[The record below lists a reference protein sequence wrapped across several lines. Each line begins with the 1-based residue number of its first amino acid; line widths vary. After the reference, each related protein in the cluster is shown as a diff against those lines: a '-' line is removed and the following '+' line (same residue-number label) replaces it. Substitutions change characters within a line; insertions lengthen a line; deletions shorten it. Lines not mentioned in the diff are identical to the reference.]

1 MYCNY
6 FGFSE
11 RPFELTPDPKFLYL
25 SRGHI
30 EMLAALT
37 YGIHERRGFITII
50 GEVGTGKTILINAAL
65 ERLDE
70 NTKVAVIFNTD
81 MTFDQML
88 HMALV
93 DLRLAK
99 ADETLHKVQA
109 LNRLNAFAIKQ
120 LPWGGNVAFIV
131 DEAQNLDRRSME
143 NLRLLSNL
151 ETHKH
156 KLVQIVLS
164 GQPELDAKLNDPELR
179 QLAQRISLRR
189 YITPLSEKETYE
201 YIQHRLAVAHY
212 QGPSLFNGKVQKLVW
227 NYSGGVPR
235 NINILCDN
243 ALLIG
248 YGLKNKRINEAI
260 VKEAITDLRWSPY
273 AGTID
278 TPAAIPVEVVAPHL
292 QAKASSHSRFALTAA
307 LLLAACLLLVVG
319 IFLENIGFSSH
330 MLKFLPVKTTSRHQ
344 VTDRSS
350 VAALSSTA
358 AQEVIAKEPTIS
370 QLPQQNPTSEIT
382 HLSVQGSTRP
392 EGVEMTMI
400 AQREGPA
407 INPGVALQERNSVQR
422 RPMSGAVVMK
432 GDNLFN
438 IISEAYGTYN
448 AAILK
453 AVLHE
458 NPEIRDPDRIFVE
471 QVIWLPRLNNEWP

>member
-30 EMLAALT
+30 EMLASLT

-50 GEVGTGKTILINAAL
+50 GEVGTGKTILINTAL
-65 ERLDE
+65 ERLDQD
-70 NTKVAVIFNTD
+70 TKVAVILNTD
-81 MTFDQML
+81 LTFDQML

-99 ADETLHKVQA
+99 PNETLSKVQA

-131 DEAQNLDRRSME
+131 DEAQNLDNRSME

-164 GQPELDAKLNDPELR
+164 GQPELDAKLHDPALR
-179 QLAQRISLRR
+179 QLAQRISLKR
-189 YITPLSEKETYE
+189 YITPLIEKETYE
-201 YIQHRLAVAHY
+201 YIRHRLSVAHY
-212 QGPSLFNGKVQKLVW
+212 QGSSLFNSKAQKLIW

-248 YGLKNKRINEAI
+248 YGMKNNKINEAI

-273 AGTID
+273 EGTIE

-292 QAKASSHSRFALTAA
+292 QAKALPYSRFARTAT
-307 LLLAACLLLVVG
+307 LLLAACFLLAVG
-319 IFLENIGFSSH
+319 MFMGNIWFNPH
-330 MLKFLPVKTTSRHQ
+330 TLKLLPVKTTSQHHIPDQ
-344 VTDRSS
+344 ASATAISS
-350 VAALSSTA
+350 NATRGVI
-358 AQEVIAKEPTIS
+358 AQEATVS
-370 QLPQQNPTSEIT
+370 QHPQQNPTSKIT
-382 HLSVQGSTRP
+382 HLSVQATTPP
-392 EGVEMTMI
+392 EGAEMKVA
-400 AQREGPA
+400 AQKQGPA
-407 INPGVALQERNSVQR
+407 INQEGALQERNRDKTR
-422 RPMSGAVVMK
+422 RMSGAVVMK
-432 GDNLFN
+432 GDNLFR
-438 IISEAYGTYN
+438 IINEAYGTYN
-448 AAILK
+448 KALLT
-453 AVLHE
+453 AVLRE
-458 NPEIRDPDRIFVE
+458 NPEIQNPNRIFVK
-471 QVIWLPRLNNEWP
+471 QVIWLPAIKE

>member
-30 EMLAALT
+30 EMLASLT

-50 GEVGTGKTILINAAL
+50 GEVGTGKTILINTAL

-99 ADETLHKVQA
+99 ASETLSKVQA
-109 LNRLNAFAIKQ
+109 LNRLNTFAIKQ

-151 ETHKH
+151 ETQKH

-164 GQPELDAKLNDPELR
+164 GQPELDAKLHDPQLR

-189 YITPLSEKETYE
+189 YITPLNEKETYE
-201 YIQHRLAVAHY
+201 YIRHRLNVAQY
-212 QGPSLFNGKVQKLVW
+212 QGPSLFTGKAQKMIW
-227 NYSGGVPR
+227 HFSEGVPR

-248 YGLKNKRINEAI
+248 YGLRKKRINEAI

-273 AGTID
+273 ENTID
-278 TPAAIPVEVVAPHL
+278 TPAAIPVEVIAPQL
-292 QAKASSHSRFALTAA
+292 QARSSFHSRSFKTITLLIAA
-307 LLLAACLLLVVG
+307 FVLLAGG
-319 IFLENIGFSSH
+319 IVMGTRWFH
-330 MLKFLPVKTTSRHQ
+330 PHTVQVLPVKTTSEHNSTDQ
-344 VTDRSS
+344 SAVTARSRTVVRGVIAQDAA
-350 VAALSSTA
+350 VAQRAQQNITKAVVTPPQQAAKPLSQEETPMVA
-358 AQEVIAKEPTIS
+358 QKQEVTIHPGKG
-370 QLPQQNPTSEIT
+370 PQQNKKSKAAE
-382 HLSVQGSTRP
+382 
-392 EGVEMTMI
+392 
-400 AQREGPA
+400 
-407 INPGVALQERNSVQR
+407 
-422 RPMSGAVVMK
+422 MSGAIVTK
-432 GDNLFN
+432 GDNLFR
-438 IISEAYGTYN
+438 IITKAYGTYN
-448 AAILK
+448 KALLT

-458 NPEIRDPDRIFVE
+458 NPEIGDPDRITVG
-471 QVIWLPRLNNEWP
+471 QVIWLPEIQK

>member
-30 EMLAALT
+30 EMLASLT

-50 GEVGTGKTILINAAL
+50 GEVGTGKTILINTAL

-70 NTKVAVIFNTD
+70 DTKVAVIFNTD
-81 MTFDQML
+81 LTFDQML

-99 ADETLHKVQA
+99 ADETLNKVQA
-109 LNRLNAFAIKQ
+109 LNRLNTFAIKQ

-131 DEAQNLDRRSME
+131 DEAQNLDSRSME

-164 GQPELDAKLNDPELR
+164 GQPELDAKLHDPKLR
-179 QLAQRISLRR
+179 QLAQRISLKR

-201 YIQHRLAVAHY
+201 YIQHRLTVAHY
-212 QGPSLFNGKVQKLVW
+212 EGSSLFNGKAQKLIW
-227 NYSGGVPR
+227 HYSGGVPR

-248 YGLKNKRINEAI
+248 YGLKNKKINEAI

-292 QAKASSHSRFALTAA
+292 QAKASSHSRFALTAT
-307 LLLAACLLLVVG
+307 LLLAACFLLAVG
-319 IFLENIGFSSH
+319 MFMGNIWFNPH
-330 MLKFLPVKTTSRHQ
+330 TLKLLPVKQTSEHHVYDQ
-344 VTDRSS
+344 FPVT
-350 VAALSSTA
+350 ALSGTA
-358 AQEVIAKEPTIS
+358 AHKGIAKEATVS
-370 QLPQQNPTSEIT
+370 QLPQQNPPSKIT
-382 HLSVQGSTRP
+382 HLSVQATTRP
-392 EGVEMTMI
+392 EGAEMKVE
-400 AQREGPA
+400 AHKEGPQ
-407 INPGVALQERNSVQR
+407 INPGGALEERNRDKSRQ
-422 RPMSGAVVMK
+422 MSGAVVMK
-432 GDNLFN
+432 GDNLFK
-438 IISEAYGTYN
+438 IITEAYGTYN
-448 AAILK
+448 EALLT
-453 AVLHE
+453 AVLRE
-458 NPEIRDPDRIFVE
+458 NPEIRDPDRIFVK
-471 QVIWLPRLNNEWP
+471 QVIWLPEIKK

>member
-11 RPFELTPDPKFLYL
+11 KPFEMTPDPKFLYL

-30 EMLAALT
+30 EMLASLT
-37 YGIHERRGFITII
+37 YGIDERRGFITII
-50 GEVGTGKTILINAAL
+50 GEVGTGKTILINSAL

-70 NTKVAVIFNTD
+70 NTKVAMIFNTD
-81 MTFDQML
+81 MTFDEML

-99 ADETLHKVQA
+99 ASEPLSKVQA
-109 LNRLNAFAIKQ
+109 LSRLNAFATKQ
-120 LPWGGNVAFIV
+120 VPWGGNVAFIV
-131 DEAQNLDRRSME
+131 DEAQNLDSRSME

-151 ETHKH
+151 ESHKH

-164 GQPELDAKLNDPELR
+164 GQPELDVKLHDPQLR
-179 QLAQRISLRR
+179 QLAQRITLRR

-212 QGPSLFNGKVQKLVW
+212 QGSSLFNGKAQKLVW
-227 NYSGGVPR
+227 NYFGGVPR
-235 NINILCDN
+235 SINILCDN

-248 YGLKNKRINEAI
+248 YGQKNKRINEAI

-273 AGTID
+273 VGTID
-278 TPAAIPVEVVAPHL
+278 TPAAIPMEVAAPHL
-292 QAKASSHSRFALTAA
+292 QTKALFHSRFALTAM
-307 LLLAACLLLVVG
+307 LLLAACFLFAVG
-319 IFLENIGFSSH
+319 MFMGNVWFNPH
-330 MLKFLPVKTTSRHQ
+330 TLKFLPVKTTSQHQ
-344 VTDRSS
+344 VTDQSS

-358 AQEVIAKEPTIS
+358 AKEVIAKETMVS
-370 QLPQQNPTSEIT
+370 QLPQEKATSEIT

-392 EGVEMTMI
+392 EGVEMTMG
-400 AQREGPA
+400 AQKEGSP
-407 INPGVALQERNSVQR
+407 IKPGVALQERNSVQR
-422 RPMSGAVVMK
+422 RPMAVAVAMK
-432 GDNLFN
+432 GDNLFK
-438 IISEAYGTYN
+438 IINEAYGTYN
-448 AAILK
+448 EAILK

-471 QVIWLPRLNNEWP
+471 QVIRLPKIE

>member
-30 EMLAALT
+30 EMLASLT

-50 GEVGTGKTILINAAL
+50 GEVGTGKTILINTAL

-81 MTFDQML
+81 LTFDQML

-99 ADETLHKVQA
+99 ADETLNKVQA
-109 LNRLNAFAIKQ
+109 LNRLNTFAIKQ

-131 DEAQNLDRRSME
+131 DEAQNLDSRSME

-151 ETHKH
+151 ESHKH

-164 GQPELDAKLNDPELR
+164 GQPELDTKLNDPGLR
-179 QLAQRISLRR
+179 QLAQRITLRR

-201 YIQHRLAVAHY
+201 YIRHRLAVAHY
-212 QGPSLFNGKVQKLVW
+212 QGPSLFNDRAQKLVW
-227 NYSGGVPR
+227 SYSGGVPR
-235 NINILCDN
+235 YINILCDN

-248 YGLKNKRINEAI
+248 YGVKNKRINEAI

-278 TPAAIPVEVVAPHL
+278 TPSAIPMGGATPHR
-292 QAKASSHSRFALTAA
+292 QTKALFHSRFALTAM
-307 LLLAACLLLVVG
+307 LLLATCFLFAVG
-319 IFLENIGFSSH
+319 MFMGNVWFNPH
-330 MLKFLPVKTTSRHQ
+330 TLKFLPVKQTIHHQ
-344 VTDRSS
+344 ITDQSS
-350 VAALSSTA
+350 VATRSVTSP
-358 AQEVIAKEPTIS
+358 QENIA
-370 QLPQQNPTSEIT
+370 
-382 HLSVQGSTRP
+382 HLSVQATTRP
-392 EGVEMTMI
+392 EEVEMKVET
-400 AQREGPA
+400 QKEVPA
-407 INPGVALQERNSVQR
+407 INPGEARQEKNRGKRGQMTV
-422 RPMSGAVVMK
+422 AVVMK
-432 GDNLFN
+432 GDNLFR
-438 IISEAYGTYN
+438 IINEAYGTYN
-448 AAILK
+448 EALLK

-458 NPEIRDPDRIFVE
+458 NPEVQNPDRIFVE
-471 QVIWLPRLNNEWP
+471 QVIWLPKIKE

>member
-30 EMLAALT
+30 EMLASLT

-50 GEVGTGKTILINAAL
+50 GEVGTGKTILINTAL

-81 MTFDQML
+81 LTFDQML

-99 ADETLHKVQA
+99 SDETLSKVQA

-131 DEAQNLDRRSME
+131 DEAQNLDSRSME

-164 GQPELDAKLNDPELR
+164 GQPELDAKLNDPALR
-179 QLAQRISLRR
+179 QLAQRISLKR
-189 YITPLSEKETYE
+189 YIMPLSEKETYE
-201 YIQHRLAVAHY
+201 YIRHRLKVAHY
-212 QGPSLFNGKVQKLVW
+212 QGPSLFNGKAQKLVW

-235 NINILCDN
+235 NINIVCDN

-278 TPAAIPVEVVAPHL
+278 TPAGIPVEVVAPHL
-292 QAKASSHSRFALTAA
+292 QAKASSHSRFALAA
-307 LLLAACLLLVVG
+307 TLLLAACFLLAVG
-319 IFLENIGFSSH
+319 MFMGNVWFNPH
-330 MLKFLPVKTTSRHQ
+330 TLKYLPVKTTSQHH
-344 VTDRSS
+344 VTDKSS
-350 VAALSSTA
+350 VAALSGA
-358 AQEVIAKEPTIS
+358 AAHKGIAKEATKS
-370 QLPQQNPTSEIT
+370 QLPQEKATSKIT
-382 HLSVQGSTRP
+382 HLPVQAFPRP
-392 EGVEMTMI
+392 EGGEITKG
-400 AQREGPA
+400 AQKEGPA
-407 INPGVALQERNSVQR
+407 INPGVALQERNRGKSGQ
-422 RPMSGAVVMK
+422 MSGAVVMK
-432 GDNLFN
+432 GDNLFT
-438 IISEAYGTYN
+438 IINEAYGTYN
-448 AAILK
+448 EALLT

-471 QVIWLPRLNNEWP
+471 QVIRLPKMKK

>member
-30 EMLAALT
+30 EMLASLT

-50 GEVGTGKTILINAAL
+50 GEVGTGKTILINTAL

-81 MTFDQML
+81 LTFDQML

-131 DEAQNLDRRSME
+131 DEAQNLDSRSME

-164 GQPELDAKLNDPELR
+164 GQPELDTKLNDPALR
-179 QLAQRISLRR
+179 QLAQRISLKR

-201 YIQHRLAVAHY
+201 YIQHRLTVAHY
-212 QGPSLFNGKVQKLVW
+212 KGSSLFNGKAQKLIW
-227 NYSGGVPR
+227 DYSGGVPR

-248 YGLKNKRINEAI
+248 YGLKNKKINEAI

-278 TPAAIPVEVVAPHL
+278 TPAAIPVE
-292 QAKASSHSRFALTAA
+292 AKTSSHSRFALTAT
-307 LLLAACLLLVVG
+307 LLLAACFLLAVG
-319 IFLENIGFSSH
+319 MFMGNIWFTPH
-330 MLKFLPVKTTSRHQ
+330 TLKLLPVKTKSEHH
-344 VTDRSS
+344 VTDQPL
-350 VAALSSTA
+350 VAALSGTA
-358 AQEVIAKEPTIS
+358 AHKGIAKGATVS
-370 QLPQQNPTSEIT
+370 QLPQQNPTSAIT
-382 HLSVQGSTRP
+382 HLPVEGRTRP
-392 EGVEMTMI
+392 EGVEMTMG
-400 AQREGPA
+400 AQKEGAP
-407 INPGVALQERNSVQR
+407 INPGVALQEEHRGKQGQ
-422 RPMSGAVVMK
+422 MAGAVVMK
-432 GDNLFN
+432 GDNLFT
-438 IISEAYGTYN
+438 IINEAYGTYN
-448 AAILK
+448 EALLT

-458 NPEIRDPDRIFVE
+458 NPEILDPNRIFVG
-471 QVIWLPRLNNEWP
+471 QVIRLPKIE

>member
-1 MYCNY
+1 MYCKY

-30 EMLAALT
+30 EMLASLT
-37 YGIHERRGFITII
+37 YGIDERRGFITII
-50 GEVGTGKTILINAAL
+50 GEVGTGKTILINSAL

-70 NTKVAVIFNTD
+70 NTKVAMIFNTD
-81 MTFDQML
+81 MTFDEML

-99 ADETLHKVQA
+99 ASEPLSKVQA
-109 LNRLNAFAIKQ
+109 LSRLNAFAIKQ
-120 LPWGGNVAFIV
+120 VPWGGNVAFIV
-131 DEAQNLDRRSME
+131 DEAQNLDSRSME

-151 ETHKH
+151 ESHKH

-164 GQPELDAKLNDPELR
+164 GQPELDAKLHDPQLR
-179 QLAQRISLRR
+179 QLAQRITLRR

-212 QGPSLFNGKVQKLVW
+212 QGSSLFNGKAQKLVW

-235 NINILCDN
+235 SINILCDN

-248 YGLKNKRINEAI
+248 YGQKNKRINEAI

-292 QAKASSHSRFALTAA
+292 QAKASSHSRFALTAT
-307 LLLAACLLLVVG
+307 LLLAACFLLAVG
-319 IFLENIGFSSH
+319 VFMGNIWFNSH
-330 MLKFLPVKTTSRHQ
+330 TLKFLPVKTTSQHQ
-344 VTDRSS
+344 VTDQSS

-358 AQEVIAKEPTIS
+358 AKEVIEKETTIS
-370 QLPQQNPTSEIT
+370 QLPQEKATPEISP
-382 HLSVQGSTRP
+382 LPVQATTRP
-392 EGVEMTMI
+392 EGVEMPME
-400 AQREGPA
+400 AQKEGPA
-407 INPGVALQERNSVQR
+407 MNSGVALQGSNRVQES
-422 RPMSGAVVMK
+422 PMEVAVAMK
-432 GDNLFN
+432 GDNLFK
-438 IISEAYGTYN
+438 IINEAYGTYN
-448 AAILK
+448 EAILK

-471 QVIWLPRLNNEWP
+471 QVIRLPKIE

>member
-30 EMLAALT
+30 EMLASLT

-50 GEVGTGKTILINAAL
+50 GEVGTGKTILINTAL

-70 NTKVAVIFNTD
+70 NTKVAMIFNTD
-81 MTFDQML
+81 LTFDQML

-99 ADETLHKVQA
+99 ADETLNKVQA
-109 LNRLNAFAIKQ
+109 LNRLNTFAIKQ

-131 DEAQNLDRRSME
+131 DEAQNLDSRSME

-164 GQPELDAKLNDPELR
+164 GQPELDAKLHDPALR
-179 QLAQRISLRR
+179 QLAQRISLKR
-189 YITPLSEKETYE
+189 YINPLSEKETYG
-201 YIQHRLAVAHY
+201 YIQHRLTVAHY
-212 QGPSLFNGKVQKLVW
+212 KGSSLFNGKAQKLIW
-227 NYSGGVPR
+227 HYSGGVPR
-235 NINILCDN
+235 NINIICDN

-248 YGLKNKRINEAI
+248 YGLKDKKINEAI

-292 QAKASSHSRFALTAA
+292 QAKASSHSRFALTAT
-307 LLLAACLLLVVG
+307 LLLAACFLLAVG
-319 IFLENIGFSSH
+319 MFMGNIWFNPH
-330 MLKFLPVKTTSRHQ
+330 TLKFIPVKTASQHH
-344 VTDRSS
+344 VTDKSS
-350 VAALSSTA
+350 VTALSGTA
-358 AQEVIAKEPTIS
+358 AHKGIAKEA
-370 QLPQQNPTSEIT
+370 NPTSKIT
-382 HLSVQGSTRP
+382 RLSVQATTRP
-392 EGVEMTMI
+392 EGAEIKVK
-400 AQREGPA
+400 AQKEGA
-407 INPGVALQERNSVQR
+407 QINPGVALKERNRGKR
-422 RPMSGAVVMK
+422 RQMSGVITMK
-432 GDNLFN
+432 GDSLFR
-438 IISEAYGTYN
+438 IINEAYGTYN
-448 AAILK
+448 AALLT

-471 QVIWLPRLNNEWP
+471 QVIWLPKIKE

>member
-30 EMLAALT
+30 EMLASLT

-50 GEVGTGKTILINAAL
+50 GEVGTGKTILINTAL

-81 MTFDQML
+81 LTFDQML

-99 ADETLHKVQA
+99 ADETLSKVQA
-109 LNRLNAFAIKQ
+109 LHRLNTFAIKQ

-131 DEAQNLDRRSME
+131 DEAQNLDSRSME

-164 GQPELDAKLNDPELR
+164 GQPELDAKLSDPKLR
-179 QLAQRISLRR
+179 QLAQRISLKR
-189 YITPLSEKETYE
+189 YINPLSEKETYG
-201 YIQHRLAVAHY
+201 YIQHRLKVAHY
-212 QGPSLFNGKVQKLVW
+212 EGPSLFNGKAQKLVW

-235 NINILCDN
+235 NINIVCDN

-278 TPAAIPVEVVAPHL
+278 TPAAIPVEIVAPHL
-292 QAKASSHSRFALTAA
+292 QAKTSPHSRFALTAT
-307 LLLAACLLLVVG
+307 LLLAACFLLAVG
-319 IFLENIGFSSH
+319 MFMGNVWFKPH
-330 MLKFLPVKTTSRHQ
+330 TLKFLPVKTTSEHH
-344 VTDRSS
+344 VTDQTS
-350 VAALSSTA
+350 ATALSGTA
-358 AQEVIAKEPTIS
+358 AHKGIAKEATVS
-370 QLPQQNPTSEIT
+370 QLPQQNPTSKIT
-382 HLSVQGSTRP
+382 HLPVEGRTRP
-392 EGVEMTMI
+392 EGAEMTME
-400 AQREGPA
+400 AQKEGPA
-407 INPGVALQERNSVQR
+407 INPGGALQERNRSKREQ
-422 RPMSGAVVMK
+422 MSGAVVMK
-432 GDNLFN
+432 GDNLFK
-438 IISEAYGTYN
+438 IINEAYGTYN
-448 AAILK
+448 ETLLR

-471 QVIWLPRLNNEWP
+471 QVIWLPKIKE

>member
-30 EMLAALT
+30 EMLASLT

-50 GEVGTGKTILINAAL
+50 GEVGTGKTILINTAL
-65 ERLDE
+65 ERLDQD
-70 NTKVAVIFNTD
+70 TKVAVILNTD
-81 MTFDQML
+81 LTFDQML

-99 ADETLHKVQA
+99 ADEPLAKVQA
-109 LNRLNAFAIKQ
+109 LHRLNAFAIKQ
-120 LPWGGNVAFIV
+120 LPLGGNVAFIV
-131 DEAQNLDRRSME
+131 DEAQNLDSRSME

-164 GQPELDAKLNDPELR
+164 GQPELDAKLNDPALR

-212 QGPSLFNGKVQKLVW
+212 QGPSLFNGKAQKLVW
-227 NYSGGVPR
+227 NYSRGVPR

-248 YGLKNKRINEAI
+248 YGMKNKRINEAI
-260 VKEAITDLRWSPY
+260 VKEAITDLKWSPY
-273 AGTID
+273 SGTID

-292 QAKASSHSRFALTAA
+292 QAKASSHSRFALTAT
-307 LLLAACLLLVVG
+307 LLLAACC
-319 IFLENIGFSSH
+319 
-330 MLKFLPVKTTSRHQ
+330 M
-344 VTDRSS
+344 
-350 VAALSSTA
+350 LSSCCRDFSRKYRVQFA
-358 AQEVIAKEPTIS
+358 HAGIAS
-370 QLPQQNPTSEIT
+370 CQNYE
-382 HLSVQGSTRP
+382 ST
-392 EGVEMTMI
+392 
-400 AQREGPA
+400 
-407 INPGVALQERNSVQR
+407 PG
-422 RPMSGAVVMK
+422 
-432 GDNLFN
+432 
-438 IISEAYGTYN
+438 
-448 AAILK
+448 
-453 AVLHE
+453 H
-458 NPEIRDPDRIFVE
+458 
-471 QVIWLPRLNNEWP
+471 

>member
-30 EMLAALT
+30 EMLASLT

-50 GEVGTGKTILINAAL
+50 GEVGTGKTILINTAL

-81 MTFDQML
+81 LTFDQML

-99 ADETLHKVQA
+99 ADETLSKVQA
-109 LNRLNAFAIKQ
+109 LHRLNTFAIKQ

-131 DEAQNLDRRSME
+131 DEAQNLDSRSME

-164 GQPELDAKLNDPELR
+164 GQPELDAKLSDPKLR
-179 QLAQRISLRR
+179 QLAQRISLKR
-189 YITPLSEKETYE
+189 YINPLSEKETYG
-201 YIQHRLAVAHY
+201 YIQHRLKVAHY
-212 QGPSLFNGKVQKLVW
+212 EGPSLFNGKAQKLVW

-235 NINILCDN
+235 NINIVCDN

-278 TPAAIPVEVVAPHL
+278 TPAAIPVEIVAPHL
-292 QAKASSHSRFALTAA
+292 QAKTSPHSRFALTAT
-307 LLLAACLLLVVG
+307 LLLAACFLLAVG
-319 IFLENIGFSSH
+319 MFMGNVWFKPH
-330 MLKFLPVKTTSRHQ
+330 TLKFFPVKQTSQHH
-344 VTDRSS
+344 VTDQSS
-350 VAALSSTA
+350 VADLSSTA
-358 AQEVIAKEPTIS
+358 AQEGIAKETTKS
-370 QLPQQNPTSEIT
+370 QLPQQNPTSEISPLPVKAT
-382 HLSVQGSTRP
+382 TSQ
-392 EGVEMTMI
+392 EGVEMTMG
-400 AQREGPA
+400 AQKEGPA
-407 INPGVALQERNSVQR
+407 INPRGALKERNRGKSRQ
-422 RPMSGAVVMK
+422 MAGAVVMK
-432 GDNLFN
+432 GDNLFS
-438 IISEAYGTYN
+438 IITEAYGTYN

-458 NPEIRDPDRIFVE
+458 NPEIQNPDRIFVE
-471 QVIWLPRLNNEWP
+471 QVIWLPKIE

>member
-30 EMLAALT
+30 EMLASLT

-50 GEVGTGKTILINAAL
+50 GEVGTGKTILINTAL

-81 MTFDQML
+81 LTFDQML

-99 ADETLHKVQA
+99 PNETLHKVEA

-131 DEAQNLDRRSME
+131 DEAQNLDSRSME

-164 GQPELDAKLNDPELR
+164 GQPELDAKLHDPALR
-179 QLAQRISLRR
+179 QLAQRISLKR
-189 YITPLSEKETYE
+189 YIMPLIEKETYE
-201 YIQHRLAVAHY
+201 YIRHRLSVAHY
-212 QGPSLFNGKVQKLVW
+212 QGSSLFNSKAQKLIW

-235 NINILCDN
+235 KINILCDN

-248 YGLKNKRINEAI
+248 YGMKNNKINEAI

-273 AGTID
+273 AGTIE
-278 TPAAIPVEVVAPHL
+278 TPAGIPVELVAPHL
-292 QAKASSHSRFALTAA
+292 QAKASSHSRFALYAT
-307 LLLAACLLLVVG
+307 LLLAACFLLAVG
-319 IFLENIGFSSH
+319 MFMGNIWFNPH
-330 MLKFLPVKTTSRHQ
+330 TLKFLPVKTTSQHHVYDQ
-344 VTDRSS
+344 SS
-350 VAALSSTA
+350 VTALSSTA
-358 AQEVIAKEPTIS
+358 GQKSIAQEA
-370 QLPQQNPTSEIT
+370 NPTPKIT
-382 HLSVQGSTRP
+382 HFSVQAATRP
-392 EGVEMTMI
+392 EGAEMKVA
-400 AQREGPA
+400 AQKAGPA
-407 INPGVALQERNSVQR
+407 INPSVALKERNKGKSER
-422 RPMSGAVVMK
+422 MSGAVVMK
-432 GDNLFN
+432 GDNLFS
-438 IISEAYGTYN
+438 IINETYGTYN
-448 AAILK
+448 EALLT

-458 NPEIRDPDRIFVE
+458 NPEIQNPDRIFAK
-471 QVIWLPRLNNEWP
+471 QVIWLPEIKK